1 MRRASFTTLVFIFKF
16 IFESVVFI
24 GARFAGL
31 YCSGGGKFQGC
42 YSALYQFVNFGVCGK
57 VSQSSG
63 IPPKLC
69 ILEKVAPFKTVNNWN
84 Y

>member
-42 YSALYQFVNFGVCGK
+42 YSALYQFVNFRGVWEGQSKFWNSPQTLYLRESSSIQNGK
-57 VSQSSG
+57 
-63 IPPKLC
+63 
-69 ILEKVAPFKTVNNWN
+69 
-84 Y
+84 